1 MSSLEGKIAI
11 ITGSAR
17 GIGREIALEF
27 ARRGSNIVVS
37 AIEADIKGIQETAA
51 AIRQMGRKTLEI
63 VTDVT
68 KPDDVSTLVNTVMKE
83 WGRIDI
89 LVNNAGIARDNLIM
103 RMNDVEWDIVV
114 NTNLKGTFNTIRAVC
129 RHMMKQRSG
138 RIINISSV
146 IGIMGNAGQV
156 NYAASKAG
164 IIGLTRST
172 AKEFAS
178 RRITVNAIAP
188 GFIET
193 EMTEKLPPDVR
204 ETYLKNIPL
213 GRPGK
218 PLDVARVAAFL
229 ASDEADY
236 VTGQVIQVDGGMIMA

>member
-27 ARRGSNIVVS
+27 ARKGSDIVVS

-51 AIRQMGRKTLEI
+51 AIRQMGRKTLEL

-103 RMNDVEWDIVV
+103 RMNDAEWDAVV

-164 IIGLTRST
+164 VIGLTRAT

-178 RRITVNAIAP
+178 RGITVNAIAP

-204 ETYLKNIPL
+204 EAYLKNIPL

-229 ASDEADY
+229 ASDEAEY
-236 VTGQVIQVDGGMIMA
+236 TTGQVIQVDGGMIMA

>member
-27 ARRGSNIVVS
+27 ARRGSDIVVS

-51 AIRQMGRKTLEI
+51 AIRQMGRKTLEF

-103 RMNDVEWDIVV
+103 RMNDAEWDAVV

-178 RRITVNAIAP
+178 RGITVNAIAP

-204 ETYLKNIPL
+204 EAYLKNIPL

-229 ASDEADY
+229 ASDEAEY
-236 VTGQVIQVDGGMIMA
+236 ITGQVIQVDGGMIMA